1 MRVVDCSHHY
11 ENAMPLMEGIAPP
24 EFTDLATVARDGYA
38 MSRYAFTNHSGT
50 HIDAPAHQIE
60 GGATLDEIPLTRL
73 VTDAVVVDCR
83 TLAPGSVA
91 LGDVEG
97 QIADVRPNDLVL
109 FCSGND
115 RNWGT
120 GDYWQGWCYPDA
132 EASATLIDRGVSG
145 VGFDG
150 PSADPVDSVT
160 YELHR
165 IWLSAGRVILE
176 NLRALT
182 ELPSRCRIVCAPLK
196 VRNANGGP
204 ARVLALVD
212 DVAGRRAG
220 ETLRG
225 DRESVD
231 RESVDR
237 ESVNRESVGGE
248 R

>member
-11 ENAMPLMEGIAPP
+11 DNAMPLMEGIAPP
-24 EFTDLATVARDGYA
+24 AFTELATVERDGYA

-73 VTDAVVVDCR
+73 VTDAVVLDVR
-83 TLAPGSVA
+83 SHAPGPVG
-91 LGDVEG
+91 LGDLG
-97 QIADVRPNDLVL
+97 ARIADVRPDDLVL

-120 GDYWQGWCYPDA
+120 DAYWKEWCYPDA
-132 EASATLIDRGVSG
+132 EASRALIERGVSG

-150 PSADPVDSVT
+150 PSADPIDSVT

-176 NLRALT
+176 NLRSLT

-204 ARVLALVD
+204 VRVLALVD
-212 DVAGRRAG
+212 EGDG
-220 ETLRG
+220 ETVGSRPIRG
-225 DRESVD
+225 SSDEGVAP
-231 RESVDR
+231 
-237 ESVNRESVGGE
+237 
-248 R
+248 

>member
-1 MRVVDCSHHY
+1 
-11 ENAMPLMEGIAPP
+11 MPLMEGIARP
-24 EFTDLATVARDGYA
+24 ELVDLATVERDGYA

-73 VTDAVVVDCR
+73 VTDALVVDCR
-83 TLAPGSVA
+83 ALAPGSVSM
-91 LGDVEG
+91 GEVEE
-97 QIADVRPNDLVL
+97 QIADVRPDDLVL

-120 GDYWQGWCYPDA
+120 DAYWRGWCYPDA
-132 EASATLIDRGVSG
+132 EVSAVLVDRGVSG

-150 PSADPVDSVT
+150 PSADPVESVT
-160 YELHR
+160 YDLHR

-176 NLRALT
+176 NLRSLT
-182 ELPSRCRIVCAPLK
+182 ELPRRCRVVCAPLK
-196 VRNANGGP
+196 VRGANGGP

-212 DVAGRRAG
+212 DPDDPAGGRAG
-220 ETLRG
+220 EAQRG
-225 DRESVD
+225 GRDVE
-231 RESVDR
+231 
-237 ESVNRESVGGE
+237 GGA

>member
-120 GDYWQGWCYPDA
+120 TAYWQGWCYPDE
-132 EASATLIDRGVSG
+132 EASEALIARQVSG

-160 YELHR
+160 YDLHH
-165 IWLSAGRVILE
+165 IWLSAGCVILE
-176 NLRALT
+176 NLRSLT
-182 ELPSRCRIVCAPLK
+182 ELPPRCPIVCAPLK
-196 VRNANGGP
+196 VRGANGGP
-204 ARVLALVD
+204 VRVLGLVD
-212 DVAGRRAG
+212 DAADAADAADAMTGPERLG
-220 ETLRG
+220 EPLGEGGLR
-225 DRESVD
+225 
-231 RESVDR
+231 
-237 ESVNRESVGGE
+237 
-248 R
+248 

>member
-11 ENAMPLMEGIAPP
+11 DNAMPLMEGIAAP
-24 EFTDLATVARDGYA
+24 ELTELATVERDGYA

-50 HIDAPAHQIE
+50 HIDAPAHQVE

-73 VTDAVVVDCR
+73 VTDAVVLDVR
-83 TLAPGSVA
+83 SHAPGPVG
-91 LGDVEG
+91 LGDLHER
-97 QIADVRPNDLVL
+97 IADVRPNDLVL

-120 GDYWQGWCYPDA
+120 AAYWKEWCYPDA
-132 EASATLIDRGVSG
+132 EASRALIDRGVSG

-176 NLRALT
+176 NLCSLT

-204 ARVLALVD
+204 VRVLALVD
-212 DVAGRRAG
+212 EGDAEAIGGRALGGSSAAGVAP
-220 ETLRG
+220 
-225 DRESVD
+225 
-231 RESVDR
+231 
-237 ESVNRESVGGE
+237 
-248 R
+248 